1 MADAWRT
8 AAEACVAA
16 AEATASL
23 TPKIGRARPLAE
35 RSIGTPDPGA
45 ISLGLIA
52 TAIGQVVAGDSSA
65 TDFERGRKMT
75 MGNKVRL
82 LVGSDSAGFDYK
94 DAILADMKSDDRVE
108 SVEDLGVYAGKLE
121 DGSYPSVAIAAGT
134 KISAGEAD
142 RAILV
147 CGTGIGVA
155 IAANKVPG
163 IRATVAHDSFSVER
177 SILSNDCQVLTLG
190 QRVIGLQLARRLAKE
205 WLGYVFDPS
214 SPSNAKVAEIIEYED
229 MITG

>member
-1 MADAWRT
+1 
-8 AAEACVAA
+8 
-16 AEATASL
+16 
-23 TPKIGRARPLAE
+23 
-35 RSIGTPDPGA
+35 
-45 ISLGLIA
+45 
-52 TAIGQVVAGDSSA
+52 
-65 TDFERGRKMT
+65 MT
-75 MGNKVRL
+75 EGIRL
-82 LVGSDSAGFDYK
+82 LVGGDSAGFDYK
-94 DAILADMKSDDRVE
+94 DAILADMQADPRVA
-108 SVEDLGVYAGKLE
+108 SVEDLGVFAGKLE

-134 KISAGEAD
+134 KIAAGEAD

-214 SPSNAKVAEIIEYED
+214 TPSYAKVNEIIEYED
-229 MITG
+229 QITG

>member
-1 MADAWRT
+1 
-8 AAEACVAA
+8 
-16 AEATASL
+16 
-23 TPKIGRARPLAE
+23 
-35 RSIGTPDPGA
+35 
-45 ISLGLIA
+45 
-52 TAIGQVVAGDSSA
+52 
-65 TDFERGRKMT
+65 

-229 MITG
+229 TITG

>member
-1 MADAWRT
+1 
-8 AAEACVAA
+8 
-16 AEATASL
+16 
-23 TPKIGRARPLAE
+23 
-35 RSIGTPDPGA
+35 
-45 ISLGLIA
+45 
-52 TAIGQVVAGDSSA
+52 
-65 TDFERGRKMT
+65 MT

-229 MITG
+229 TITG